1 MGLSDESKPVDL
13 DSLSILERAIGLY
26 RSTDGV
32 WDKTGEEHPHLEDFA
47 DLDVHLMRDSL
58 EKYGLLNESGSECF
72 RGPGSR
78 VPLGRRIPKGGE
90 KSDRAEQG

>member
-1 MGLSDESKPVDL
+1 VGLSDESKPVDL

-26 RSTDGV
+26 RSTDGA

-58 EKYGLLNESGSECF
+58 EKYGLL
-72 RGPGSR
+72 
-78 VPLGRRIPKGGE
+78 K
-90 KSDRAEQG
+90 